1 MFNSPV
7 PVTAPPDPAQG
18 AQRGA
23 PVHERER
30 GAGGGVRRPPGQ
42 RPVRP
47 RARALPRVPRAQ
59 AGHRGRAAGHA
70 GRQLPLPAAPA
81 AALALLRALQPGASA
96 ARPLPGRRAI
106 VTVGY
111 WRRTRLHE
119 IYRCIFITITAASI
133 FVTYFVRLY

>member
-1 MFNSPV
+1 MCVKNLRQCL
-7 PVTAPPDPAQG
+7 TTPPRPRYCPSDPAQG

-96 ARPLPGRRAI
+96 SAT

-111 WRRTRLHE
+111 WGRTQLRD
-119 IYRCIFITITAASI
+119 IYISCSCVITHIQ
-133 FVTYFVRLY
+133 Y